1 MNKWIKISGYSI
13 LAGSCIIWGM
23 ILVVPFLGLSVK
35 KVALLTTI
43 LIISGEITFYLSIFI
58 LGKSIIEKIK
68 KILLFWKKK
77 PEGGSQET
85 EDGRLKTKDKSIWSG
100 KLD

>member
-1 MNKWIKISGYSI
+1 MNKWIKISGYTI
-13 LAGSCIIWGM
+13 LAGSCVLWGM

-43 LIISGEITFYLSIFI
+43 LIIAGEITFYLSIFI

-68 KILLFWKKK
+68 NIFKFWKKK
-77 PEGGSQET
+77 
-85 EDGRLKTKDKSIWSG
+85 
-100 KLD
+100 